1 MSVDHHSLSIA
12 IASALYDPA
21 PAIGHT
27 AQFRIGMW
35 VELGIVL

>member
-1 MSVDHHSLSIA
+1 MNHHPLSMA

-21 PAIGHT
+21 PPIGHT